1 MAVVEVDQSFILL
14 SPRHNNVSDLVILLA
29 NRVIATDNARVVY
42 ALLIINKAGGL
53 VYNRTFNPSLT
64 QLSGNDYLVLAG
76 TFHGIHAISKQL
88 SPVTLPRNSTGIE
101 SLQASRF
108 LMSCFQTPTGI
119 KFLLFTE
126 PSMDPAKVEEK
137 MRKLYELYAEFVM
150 RNPFYS
156 LEMPIR
162 SDKFE
167 RAVAQGVAV
176 R

>member
-1 MAVVEVDQSFILL
+1 MIS
-14 SPRHNNVSDLVILLA
+14 LVQRMIG
-29 NRVIATDNARVVY
+29 TDSSARVVY

-53 VYNRTFNPSLT
+53 VYNRTFNPSLS

-108 LMSCFQTPTGI
+108 LMSCYQTPTGI

-126 PSMDPAKVEEK
+126 PAMDPAKVEEK
-137 MRKLYELYAEFVM
+137 MRRLYELYAEFVM